1 LSGYADAQVSMA
13 QKQLDA
19 INGTTTAI
27 EKTLPEALAVLMGLD
42 AQKKALPQFASG
54 GYHSG
59 GWRVVGENGPELEHT
74 GASRI
79 FSNGQSKGLL
89 STDELVAELQALRA
103 EVRAGQE
110 AIANNTRQTAKI
122 LRDVTQDGQSITT
135 SAVVA

>member
-1 LSGYADAQVSMA
+1 M
-13 QKQLDA
+13 
-19 INGTTTAI
+19 
-27 EKTLPEALAVLMGLD
+27 
-42 AQKKALPQFASG
+42 
-54 GYHSG
+54 
-59 GWRVVGENGPELEHT
+59 VGENGPELEQT

-79 FSNGQSKGLL
+79 FSNPQSKGLL

-135 SAVVA
+135 SAVVV